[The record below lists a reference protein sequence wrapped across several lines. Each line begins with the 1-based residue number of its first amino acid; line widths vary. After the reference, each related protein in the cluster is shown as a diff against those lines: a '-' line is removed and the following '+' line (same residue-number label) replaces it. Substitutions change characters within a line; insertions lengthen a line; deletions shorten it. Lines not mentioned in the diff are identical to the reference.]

1 MWRRLAFTALAV
13 LAMVPAL
20 AQRVLIVPAAP
31 IPTNKFAIL
40 KELAQPRGIELVVQY
55 AEKFASDS
63 DARVF
68 EGFDAVFF
76 DVPREQIEEVV
87 ESRLARALPGLKARQ
102 LWLNA
107 QKPRWQGWKEA
118 EARQL
123 LGYYVNGGR
132 ANFAVFVDVLAARL
146 AGREPASQPPPQVFP
161 KAGFFHPDASGRVF
175 STPAEFLAWKK
186 PAGKPVIAIAA
197 FESYLNAEQTLLT
210 DDLVRRV
217 EAGGAVAMPFYGTML
232 GQLGPM
238 LTVAGKPVVDAVISL
253 QLVYDPEARRAE
265 MEQLGIPMLTVL
277 TYRKGDIAAWRADPQ
292 GLTLTDVPF
301 YLANAEYAGLI
312 DPVMGAAMQNEQP
325 MPIVEQTATIAAKAL
340 NLVKLQR
347 KANADKQLAILFW
360 NYPPGEKNLSASFLN
375 LPKSLQATLNA
386 LKTAGYATSAPEERE
401 LISKLQR
408 LLAPYYRDGELA
420 GLLRDDLAECFP
432 VAEYRRW
439 LAAQPIVVREQLQS
453 RWGDPEKSA
462 MVIRDKG
469 EAFFVVPRFKLGNIA
484 ILPQAPRGE
493 RWEDKEKAIYH
504 STTAAPSHFY
514 LASYLWARQQHKAD
528 ALIHFG
534 THGSQEWLPGKER
547 ALSVYDYPLLALGD
561 VPVVY
566 PYIADNIGEALQT
579 KRRGRAVVISHQT
592 PSFNPAGLHGQLNA
606 LHDLLHAWINQDQ
619 GAVKDQQASDLIK
632 GVIAQKIH
640 LDLGWD
646 KAKIERELPAFVT
659 LLHDHLHELA
669 QTAQPAGL
677 HRFGV
682 APEDTLRLNTVAMM
696 LGKKFW
702 ERTAAAGQE
711 GDEVFVGDY
720 RQQGQSRTMQLLQKH
735 VLSGESVD
743 GIADPALRA
752 DLVKAREFYAAI
764 GAQNELPAL
773 LVALSG
779 RHIPT
784 SYGGDPIRS
793 PDAYPTGRNLYGF
806 DPSRIPTKQA
816 WAAGK
821 KALDQLLAEHRKAQ
835 GKTPDKLAF
844 SLWSVEAMR
853 HQGILEAE
861 AFWALGVEPVW
872 DDGGRLI
879 DVKLVDRQTL
889 GRPRVD
895 VVLSATGLYR
905 DHFPNV
911 MKWLAKAVKLAAE
924 AKEADNPVAVNTQ
937 KTLQKLAKLQ
947 LSDEAKLAI
956 AQTRIFSNAS
966 GRYGTGLDD
975 ATLATDTWKGKKEG
989 DRKLAERYLSR
1000 MQHAYGPD
1008 EKTWGALPADGVNLY
1023 AEALRGTQGAVLA
1036 RSSNLYG
1043 MLTTDDPFQYLGGI
1057 GLAVRHLDG
1066 KAPQLYIANL
1076 RDNAQSGGKV
1086 ENAAGFL
1093 AKELSTRNFHPGYI
1107 EGLMKEGYAGTLQVL
1122 DGVNNFWGWQATAR
1136 EIVRDDQWQ
1145 EFVDVYVHDK
1155 HQLGL
1160 NRWFEKE
1167 NPHALAQTIERV
1179 LEASR
1184 QGYWQADSKTIEELK
1199 VRWRDLARRFDVK
1212 TDNTAFNQF
1221 VAQGFG
1227 MDFAPQGQAG
1237 KAQADAPSA
1246 PKLVT
1251 PPPPPLVRG
1260 MQLEKVL
1267 PTELPHSLWS
1277 LLGFAMIGLALA
1289 LGAGRQWHVGS
1300 SARIRYSS

>member
-1 MWRRLAFTALAV
+1 MLRRFALVALAA
-13 LAMVPAL
+13 LTLMSAPAQ
-20 AQRVLIVPAAP
+20 AQRVLIVPATP
-31 IPTNKFAIL
+31 IPPNKFVIL

-55 AEKFASDS
+55 AEKFAPDS

-68 EGFDAVFF
+68 AGYDAVFF
-76 DVPREQIEEVV
+76 DAPREQVEEAIRN
-87 ESRLARALPGLKARQ
+87 RLARALPGLKARQ
-102 LWLNA
+102 LWLNT
-107 QKPRWQGWKEA
+107 QHPRWNGWDEG

-123 LGYYVNGGR
+123 LAYYGPGGR
-132 ANFAVFVDVLAARL
+132 ANFTAFLDVLAARL
-146 AGREPASQPPPQVFP
+146 AGRAPASLPAPVVFP
-161 KAGFFHPDASGRVF
+161 NVGIFHPDAGGQVF
-175 STPAEFLAWKK
+175 TTPAEFLAWKN
-186 PAGKPVIAIAA
+186 PAGKPVIGIAT

-210 DDLVRRV
+210 DDLVRRI
-217 EAGGAVAMPFYGTML
+217 EAGGAVAMPFYGTMMGKL
-232 GQLGPM
+232 APL
-238 LTVAGKPVVDAVISL
+238 LTVAGKPIVDAVISV
-253 QLVYDPEARRAE
+253 QLVYDPENRRAE
-265 MEQLGIPMLTVL
+265 LEKLGVPVLTAL
-277 TYRKGDIAAWRADPQ
+277 TYRKGGIAGWRADPQ
-292 GLTLTDVPF
+292 GLTLSDVPF
-301 YLANAEYAGLI
+301 YLSQAEYAGAI
-312 DPVMGAAMQNEQP
+312 DPIMVAAMQNDQP
-325 MPIVEQTATIAAKAL
+325 TPIPEQTATLVAKAL

-375 LPKSLQATLNA
+375 LPKSLQATLTA
-386 LKTAGYATSAPEERE
+386 LKAAGYATSAPEEKE
-401 LISKLQR
+401 LIAKLQR
-408 LLAPYYRDGELA
+408 LLAPQYRDGELA
-420 GLLRDDLAECFP
+420 GLLRDDLAERFP
-432 VAEYRRW
+432 VADYRRW
-439 LAAQPIVVREQLQS
+439 LAAQPIAVREQLQS

-462 MVIRDKG
+462 MVIREKG
-469 EAFFVVPRFKLGNIA
+469 EAYFVVPRFKLGHIA

-504 STTAAPSHFY
+504 SPTAAPSHFY

-561 VPVVY
+561 VPVIY

-619 GAVKDQQASDLIK
+619 GAVKDQQASDLVK

-646 KAKIERELPAFVT
+646 KARIEHELPAFVT

-677 HRFGV
+677 HSFGM
-682 APEDTLRLNTVAMM
+682 APDDTLRLNTVAMM
-696 LGKKFW
+696 LGKPFW
-702 ERTAAAGQE
+702 ERTTAAGQDS
-711 GDEVFVGDY
+711 DEVFVGDY

-735 VLSGESVD
+735 VLRNEAVD
-743 GIADPALRA
+743 GIKDVALRA
-752 DLVKAREFYAAI
+752 DLLKGREYYAAI
-764 GAQNELPAL
+764 GAQHELPAL
-773 LVALSG
+773 LAALSG

-806 DPSRIPTKQA
+806 DPSRVPTKQA
-816 WAAGK
+816 WEAGK
-821 KALDQLLAEHRKAQ
+821 KALDALLAEHRKAQ

-844 SLWSVEAMR
+844 SLWSVETMR
-853 HQGILEAE
+853 HQGILEAQ

-879 DVKLVDRQTL
+879 NVQLVDRQTL
-889 GRPRVD
+889 GHPRVD

-911 MKWLAKAVKLAAE
+911 MKWLALAVKLAAE
-924 AKEADNPVAVNTQ
+924 AKEADNPVAINTQ
-937 KTLQKLAKLQ
+937 KMLQKLARLP
-947 LSDEAKLAI
+947 LPDDAKLAI

-975 ATLATDTWKGKKEG
+975 ATLASDTWKGEKEG
-989 DRKLAERYLSR
+989 DRKLAELYLSR

-1008 EKTWGALPADGVNLY
+1008 EKTWGALPAAGVNLY

-1093 AKELSTRNFHPGYI
+1093 AKELATRNFHPGYI

-1145 EFVDVYVHDK
+1145 EFVDVYVRDK

-1167 NPHALAQTIERV
+1167 NPHALAQTIERM

-1184 QGYWQADSKTIEELK
+1184 QGYWQADAQTIRELK
-1199 VRWRDLARRFDVK
+1199 TRWRDLARRFDVK

-1227 MDFAPQGQAG
+1227 MDFAPPSQAG
-1237 KAQADAPSA
+1237 KAQADAQSA
-1246 PKLVT
+1246 PRLVA
-1251 PPPPPLVRG
+1251 PPPPPAVRG
-1260 MQLEKVL
+1260 MQLEKILPPDL
-1267 PTELPHSLWS
+1267 PTPVWGI
-1277 LLGFAMIGLALA
+1277 LGFIFIVLALA
-1289 LGAGRQWHVGS
+1289 IGGARQWRVGQVRHS
-1300 SARIRYSS
+1300 F